1 MSCTAFNYLFVLQL
15 GWGVEGSALATVCGQ
30 AVSCVA
36 VVWYFVF
43 TKNVPLKLHLRYMR
57 PHLRTLGT
65 ILSLGLASFA
75 VQAGAAVVNFAIN
88 HLLVIYGAASP
99 IGADDALASIGVVQR
114 VGMFTMLPLVGVS
127 IAIQPL
133 LGFNY
138 GAKLIGRVR
147 KTLWYGI
154 AGATVIGTFM
164 WGVVHL
170 WPDAIVS
177 VFGITHPGLVDFT
190 VFALKVQLIML
201 PLIGFQIVGANYFQA
216 TGQPLKSIILS
227 LSRRIHL
234 PAAAAVR
241 AARSAAAH
249 PSAIRGAGR
258 AVLRHADGRLPVR
271 LHHPGVHHRGN
282 AAAEEAGA
290 RRDHGQVLAGSG
302 SRPVG
307 KRGLRPRL
315 VRRRS
320 CCFVA
325 FHAART
331 RRAVSWFLHV
341 LPRR

>member
-1 MSCTAFNYLFVLQL
+1 M
-15 GWGVEGSALATVCGQ
+15 EGSALATVCGQ

-36 VVWYFVF
+36 VVWYFAF

-138 GAKLIGRVR
+138 GAKTRLGRVR

-164 WGVVHL
+164 WGV
-170 WPDAIVS
+170 
-177 VFGITHPGLVDFT
+177 
-190 VFALKVQLIML
+190 
-201 PLIGFQIVGANYFQA
+201 
-216 TGQPLKSIILS
+216 
-227 LSRRIHL
+227 
-234 PAAAAVR
+234 R
-241 AARSAAAH
+241 ARCLAPMP
-249 PSAIRGAGR
+249 PS
-258 AVLRHADGRLPVR
+258 
-271 LHHPGVHHRGN
+271 
-282 AAAEEAGA
+282 
-290 RRDHGQVLAGSG
+290 
-302 SRPVG
+302 
-307 KRGLRPRL
+307 
-315 VRRRS
+315 
-320 CCFVA
+320 
-325 FHAART
+325 
-331 RRAVSWFLHV
+331 
-341 LPRR
+341 